1 MEKVTGPN
9 RAVLQPVQHWPYYPA
24 GPLGAAL
31 RTGRRIGQRSGRRW
45 PSGLLRGYQP
55 ITAMVRRDQGH
66 GDRSDRHDSELPAA
80 VVDNVLGRPAAGP

>member
-45 PSGLLRGYQP
+45 PSGFCAGISPSRLWSVGIKDTAIGAIAMTVSYQ
-55 ITAMVRRDQGH
+55 
-66 GDRSDRHDSELPAA
+66 
-80 VVDNVLGRPAAGP
+80 RP